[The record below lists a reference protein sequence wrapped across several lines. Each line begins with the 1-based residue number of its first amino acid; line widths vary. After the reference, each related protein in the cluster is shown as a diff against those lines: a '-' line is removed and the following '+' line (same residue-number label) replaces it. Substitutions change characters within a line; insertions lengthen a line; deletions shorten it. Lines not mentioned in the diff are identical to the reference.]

1 MLLLVRAREG
11 GPLENW
17 AGGAWFGTGQAAA
30 GAAWGRCNGGLGLPM
45 GDWGWG
51 CLGGCG
57 DDLIRRPNTKP

>member
-45 GDWGWG
+45 GTGVGAAWGVAAM
-51 CLGGCG
+51 
-57 DDLIRRPNTKP
+57 T